1 MLDVNVI
8 RSNPDMIRTMLRNRN
23 KDEEILDRFLAA
35 DSEWRSLTDEN
46 NRLRKVRNEV
56 SLQISKM
63 PKGEEK
69 DARIAEMREVSEK
82 VKANDERMAELEE
95 IRQDCV
101 LNIPNIPHESV
112 PIGKDEHDN
121 VVVYE
126 KGEKRVFDF
135 KPKEHWEIAEDLDI
149 IDFERGTKVAGSGF
163 YCLKGDGA
171 RLERALINYFLD
183 THQDQGYTELFPPV
197 VVNKNAV
204 IGTGQYP
211 NLKDDMYYLER
222 DDMFLNPTAEVP
234 ITNLLQD
241 EILEKEQLPIYYTAS
256 LPSFR
261 REVGKH
267 ADTKGIIRVHEFNKV
282 EMVNFVLPENSYA
295 RLEELRQNAEDL
307 ITGLGL
313 PYRVLLLC
321 TGDMSFS
328 CSKCYDLELYAPG
341 KDAWLE
347 ASSCSNECSVLFRE
361 TNLGR
366 PPWRIW
372 YFTDFQARRA
382 RIKYRPEPH
391 LKSEFVHTL
400 NGSGLA
406 LPRTMVAILENYQN
420 KDGTVTIPEVLR
432 PYMRGQEIIG
442 RR

>member
-1 MLDVNVI
+1 MLDINVI
-8 RSNPDMIRTMLRNRN
+8 RQDPEKIRTMLKNRN
-23 KDEEILDRFLAA
+23 KDDAILDRLLDA

-46 NRLRKVRNEV
+46 NRLRKLRNEV
-56 SLQISKM
+56 SMEISKM
-63 PKGEEK
+63 AKGEEK
-69 DARIAEMREVSEK
+69 DSKIKEMREVADK
-82 VKANDERMAELEE
+82 IKANDDRMSELEV
-95 IRQDCV
+95 IRSDCI

-126 KGEKRVFDF
+126 VGEKRKFAF

-149 IDFERGTKVAGSGF
+149 IEFERGVKISGSGF
-163 YCLKGDGA
+163 YVMKGDGA

-183 THQDQGYTELFPPV
+183 THMKQGYTELV
-197 VVNKNAV
+197 VPGIINKAAV

-241 EILEKEQLPIYYTAS
+241 EILEKEQLPIYYTANLTS
-256 LPSFR
+256 YR

-267 ADTKGIIRVHEFNKV
+267 ADTKGIIRVHEFRKT

-295 RLEELRQNAEDL
+295 RLEELRKNAEDL
-307 ITGLGL
+307 IVGLGL

-347 ASSCSNECSVLFRE
+347 CSSCSN
-361 TNLGR
+361 
-366 PPWRIW
+366 
-372 YFTDFQARRA
+372 FTDFQARRA

-406 LPRTMVAILENYQN
+406 LPRTIVAILENYQN
-420 KDGTVTIPEVLR
+420 EDGSVTIPEVLR
-432 PYMRGQEIIG
+432 PYMGGQEKITKK
-442 RR
+442 

>member
-8 RSNPDMIRTMLRNRN
+8 RADPEKIRTMLKNRN
-23 KDEEILDRFLAA
+23 KDVSILDRFLSA
-35 DSEWRSLTDEN
+35 DEEWRNLTGEN

-56 SLQISKM
+56 SMQISKM
-63 PKGEEK
+63 PKGDEKEEK
-69 DARIAEMREVSEK
+69 IAEMRRVSSQIK
-82 VKANDERMAELEE
+82 DNDDRMAELED
-95 IRQDCV
+95 IRQECV

-112 PIGKDEHDN
+112 PVGKDENDN
-121 VVVYE
+121 VVLYE
-126 KGEKRVFDF
+126 AGNKRDFDF

-183 THQDQGYTELFPPV
+183 THQDQGYTEVFPPV

-234 ITNLLQD
+234 VTNLLQD
-241 EILEKEQLPIYYTAS
+241 EILDKEQLPIYYTAY

-282 EMVNFVLPENSYA
+282 EMVNFVLPENSYK
-295 RLEELRQNAEDL
+295 RLEELRKNAEDL
-307 ITGLGL
+307 INGLDL

-341 KDAWLE
+341 KNAWLE
-347 ASSCSNECSVLFRE
+347 ASSVSN
-361 TNLGR
+361 
-366 PPWRIW
+366 
-372 YFTDFQARRA
+372 FTDFQARRA

-420 KDGTVTIPEVLR
+420 KDGTVTVPEVLR
-432 PYMRGQEIIG
+432 PYMRGQETIG

>member
-1 MLDVNVI
+1 MLDINVI
-8 RSNPDMIRTMLRNRN
+8 RQDPERIRAMLKNRN
-23 KDEEILDRFLAA
+23 KDDAILDRLLTA
-35 DSEWRSLTDEN
+35 DSEWRKLTDEN
-46 NRLRKVRNEV
+46 NSLRKLRNEV
-56 SLQISKM
+56 SMSISKM
-63 PKGEEK
+63 PKGAEK
-69 DARIAEMREVSEK
+69 DAKITEMREVADK
-82 VKANDERMAELEE
+82 IKANDDRMAQLDE
-95 IRQDCV
+95 IRTDCI

-126 KGEKRVFDF
+126 VGEKRKFTF

-149 IDFERGTKVAGSGF
+149 IEFERGVKITGSGF
-163 YCLKGDGA
+163 YVMKGDGA

-183 THQDQGYTELFPPV
+183 THMKQGYTELV
-197 VVNKNAV
+197 VPGIINKNAV

-241 EILEKEQLPIYYTAS
+241 EILEKDQLPIYYTANLTS
-256 LPSFR
+256 YR

-267 ADTKGIIRVHEFNKV
+267 ADTKGIIRVHEFRKT

-295 RLEELRQNAEDL
+295 RLEELRKNAED
-307 ITGLGL
+307 IIVGLGL

-347 ASSCSNECSVLFRE
+347 CSSCSN
-361 TNLGR
+361 
-366 PPWRIW
+366 
-372 YFTDFQARRA
+372 FTDFQARRA

-406 LPRTMVAILENYQN
+406 LPRTIVAILENYQN
-420 KDGTVTIPEVLR
+420 EDGSVTIPEVLR
-432 PYMRGQEIIG
+432 PYMGGQEVIKKK
-442 RR
+442 

>member
-8 RSNPDMIRTMLRNRN
+8 RSNPDMIRTMIRNRN
-23 KDEEILDRFLAA
+23 RDESILDRFLEA
-35 DSEWRSLTDEN
+35 DSEWRALTDEN
-46 NRLRKVRNEV
+46 NRLRKTRNDV
-56 SLQISKM
+56 SLEISKM

-69 DARIAEMREVSEK
+69 DAKIAEMRGVGDK
-82 VKANDERMAELEE
+82 IKANDDRMAELEE

-112 PIGKDEHDN
+112 PIGKDDTEN
-121 VVVYE
+121 VVIYE
-126 KGEKRVFDF
+126 AGEKRKFDF
-135 KPKEHWEIAEDLDI
+135 KPKEHWELAEELDI
-149 IDFERGTKVAGSGF
+149 IDFDRGTKVAGSGF
-163 YCLKGDGA
+163 YVMKGDGA

-183 THQDQGYTELFPPV
+183 VHKDQGYTELV
-197 VVNKNAV
+197 VPAVINKAAV

-211 NLKDDMYYLER
+211 NLKDDMYYLAK
-222 DDMFLNPTAEVP
+222 DDMYLNPTAEVP

-241 EILEKEQLPIYYTAS
+241 EILDKSQLPIYYTANLTS
-256 LPSFR
+256 YR

-267 ADTKGIIRVHEFNKV
+267 ADTKGIIRVHEFRKT
-282 EMVNFVLPENSYA
+282 EMVNFVEPSKSYE
-295 RLEELRQNAEDL
+295 RLEELRKNAEDL
-307 ITGLGL
+307 INGLQL

-347 ASSCSNECSVLFRE
+347 ASSCSN
-361 TNLGR
+361 
-366 PPWRIW
+366 
-372 YFTDFQARRA
+372 FTDFQARRA

-406 LPRTMVAILENYQN
+406 LPRTIVAVMENYQN
-420 KDGTVTIPEVLR
+420 KDGTITIPEVLR
-432 PYMRGQEIIG
+432 PYMRGQEVIDK
-442 RR
+442 RH

>member
-8 RSNPDMIRTMLRNRN
+8 REDPERIRTMLKNRN
-23 KDEEILDRFLAA
+23 LSDEILDKFLAA
-35 DSEWRSLTDEN
+35 DSEWRDLEKKGNLLKKERNDKSAAISKLKGDEKAKAIADMKAVN
-46 NRLRKVRNEV
+46 DSIKETNERQEELVEIRNEC
-56 SLQISKM
+56 I
-63 PKGEEK
+63 
-69 DARIAEMREVSEK
+69 
-82 VKANDERMAELEE
+82 
-95 IRQDCV
+95 
-101 LNIPNIPHESV
+101 LNIPNIPHPSV
-112 PIGKDEHDN
+112 PVGKDYDDN

-126 KGEKRVFDF
+126 KGTRRKFDF
-135 KPKEHWEIAEDLDI
+135 KPKEHFEIAEDLDI
-149 IDFERGTKVAGSGF
+149 IDFDRAIKVAGSGF

-183 THQDQGYTELFPPV
+183 IHQKQGYTEVFPPV
-197 VVNKNAV
+197 VVNRNAV

-211 NLKDDMYYLER
+211 NLKDDMYHLER
-222 DDMFLNPTAEVP
+222 DDMWLNPTAEVP
-234 ITNLLQD
+234 VTNLLQD
-241 EILEKEQLPIYYTAS
+241 EILEKEQLPILYTAY

-261 REVGKH
+261 REAGKH

-282 EMVNFVLPENSYA
+282 EMVRFVLPDNSFQV
-295 RLEELRQNAEDL
+295 LEELRGNAEEL
-307 ITGLGL
+307 IQGLGL

-328 CSKCYDLELYAPG
+328 CAKCYDLEIYAPG

-347 ASSCSNECSVLFRE
+347 CSSCSC
-361 TNLGR
+361 
-366 PPWRIW
+366 
-372 YFTDFQARRA
+372 FTDFQARRA

-420 KDGTVTIPEVLR
+420 KDGTVTVPDVLR
-432 PYMRGQEIIG
+432 PYMGGQEIIG
-442 RR
+442 N

>member
-8 RSNPDMIRTMLRNRN
+8 RSNPDMIRTMIRNRN
-23 KDEEILDRFLAA
+23 RDESILDRFLEA
-35 DSEWRSLTDEN
+35 DSEWRALTDEN
-46 NRLRKVRNEV
+46 NRLRKTRNDV
-56 SLQISKM
+56 SLEISKM

-69 DARIAEMREVSEK
+69 DAKIAEMRGVGDK
-82 VKANDERMAELEE
+82 IKANDDRMAELEE

-112 PIGKDEHDN
+112 PIGKDDTEN

-126 KGEKRVFDF
+126 AGEKRKFDF
-135 KPKEHWEIAEDLDI
+135 KPKEHWELAEDLDI
-149 IDFERGTKVAGSGF
+149 IDFDRGTKVAGSGF
-163 YCLKGDGA
+163 YVMKGDGA

-183 THQDQGYTELFPPV
+183 VHKDQGYTELV
-197 VVNKNAV
+197 VPAVINKAAV

-211 NLKDDMYYLER
+211 NLKDDMYYLAK
-222 DDMFLNPTAEVP
+222 DDMYLNPTAEVP

-241 EILEKEQLPIYYTAS
+241 EILDKSQLPIYYTANLTS
-256 LPSFR
+256 YR

-267 ADTKGIIRVHEFNKV
+267 ADTKGIIRVHEFRKT
-282 EMVNFVLPENSYA
+282 EMVNFVEPSKSYE
-295 RLEELRQNAEDL
+295 RLEELRKNAEDL
-307 ITGLGL
+307 INGLQL

-347 ASSCSNECSVLFRE
+347 ASSCSN
-361 TNLGR
+361 
-366 PPWRIW
+366 
-372 YFTDFQARRA
+372 FTDFQARRA

-406 LPRTMVAILENYQN
+406 LPRTIVAVMENYQN
-420 KDGTVTIPEVLR
+420 KDGTITIPEVLR
-432 PYMRGQEIIG
+432 PYMRGQEVIDK
-442 RR
+442 RH

>member
-1 MLDVNVI
+1 MLDINVI
-8 RSNPDMIRTMLRNRN
+8 RQDPERIRAMLKNRN
-23 KDEEILDRFLAA
+23 KDDAILDRLLTA
-35 DSEWRSLTDEN
+35 DSEWRKLTDEN
-46 NRLRKVRNEV
+46 NSLRKLRNEV
-56 SLQISKM
+56 SMSISKM
-63 PKGEEK
+63 PKGAEK
-69 DARIAEMREVSEK
+69 DAKIAEMREVADK
-82 VKANDERMAELEE
+82 IKANDDRMAQLDEV
-95 IRQDCV
+95 RTDCI

-126 KGEKRVFDF
+126 VGEKRKFTF

-149 IDFERGTKVAGSGF
+149 IEFERGVKIAGSGF
-163 YCLKGDGA
+163 YVMKGDGA

-183 THQDQGYTELFPPV
+183 THMKQGYTELV
-197 VVNKNAV
+197 VPGIINKNAV

-241 EILEKEQLPIYYTAS
+241 EILEKDQLPIYYTANLTS
-256 LPSFR
+256 YR

-267 ADTKGIIRVHEFNKV
+267 ADTKGIIRVHEFRKT

-295 RLEELRQNAEDL
+295 RLEELRKNAED
-307 ITGLGL
+307 IIVGLGL

-347 ASSCSNECSVLFRE
+347 CSSCSN
-361 TNLGR
+361 
-366 PPWRIW
+366 
-372 YFTDFQARRA
+372 FTDFQARRA

-406 LPRTMVAILENYQN
+406 LPRTIVAILENYQN
-420 KDGTVTIPEVLR
+420 EDGSVTIPEVLR
-432 PYMRGQEIIG
+432 PYMGGQEVIKKK
-442 RR
+442 

>member
-1 MLDVNVI
+1 MLDINVI
-8 RSNPDMIRTMLRNRN
+8 RQDPEKIRTMLKNMN
-23 KDEEILDRFLAA
+23 KDDAILDRLLDA

-46 NRLRKVRNEV
+46 NRLRKLRNEV
-56 SLQISKM
+56 SMEISKM
-63 PKGEEK
+63 AKGEEK
-69 DARIAEMREVSEK
+69 DSKIKEMREVADK
-82 VKANDERMAELEE
+82 IKANDDRMSELEV
-95 IRQDCV
+95 IRSDCI

-126 KGEKRVFDF
+126 VGEKRKFTF

-149 IDFERGTKVAGSGF
+149 IEFERGVKISGSGF
-163 YCLKGDGA
+163 YVMKGDGA

-183 THQDQGYTELFPPV
+183 THMKQGYTELV
-197 VVNKNAV
+197 VPGIINKAAV

-241 EILEKEQLPIYYTAS
+241 EILEKEQLPIYYTANLTS
-256 LPSFR
+256 YR

-267 ADTKGIIRVHEFNKV
+267 ADTKGIIRVHEFRKT

-295 RLEELRQNAEDL
+295 RLEELRKNAEDL
-307 ITGLGL
+307 IVGLGL

-347 ASSCSNECSVLFRE
+347 CSSCSN
-361 TNLGR
+361 
-366 PPWRIW
+366 
-372 YFTDFQARRA
+372 FTDFQARRA

-406 LPRTMVAILENYQN
+406 LPRTIVAILENYQN
-420 KDGTVTIPEVLR
+420 EDGSVTIPEVLR
-432 PYMRGQEIIG
+432 PYMGGQEKITKK
-442 RR
+442 

>member
-1 MLDVNVI
+1 MLDINVI
-8 RSNPDMIRTMLRNRN
+8 RQDPEKIRTMLKNRN
-23 KDEEILDRFLAA
+23 KDDAILDRLLDA

-46 NRLRKVRNEV
+46 NRLRKLRNEV
-56 SLQISKM
+56 SMEISKM
-63 PKGEEK
+63 AKGEEK
-69 DARIAEMREVSEK
+69 DSKIKEMREVADK
-82 VKANDERMAELEE
+82 IKANDDRMSELEV
-95 IRQDCV
+95 IRSDCI

-126 KGEKRVFDF
+126 VGEKRKFTF

-149 IDFERGTKVAGSGF
+149 IEFERGVKISGSGF
-163 YCLKGDGA
+163 YVMKGDGA

-183 THQDQGYTELFPPV
+183 THMKQGYTELV
-197 VVNKNAV
+197 VPGIINKAAV

-234 ITNLLQD
+234 ITTLLQD
-241 EILEKEQLPIYYTAS
+241 EILEKEQLPIYYTANLTS
-256 LPSFR
+256 YR

-267 ADTKGIIRVHEFNKV
+267 ADTKGIIRVHEFRKT

-295 RLEELRQNAEDL
+295 RLEELRKNAEDL
-307 ITGLGL
+307 IVGLGL

-347 ASSCSNECSVLFRE
+347 CSSCSN
-361 TNLGR
+361 
-366 PPWRIW
+366 
-372 YFTDFQARRA
+372 FTDFQARRA

-406 LPRTMVAILENYQN
+406 LPRTIVAILEKYQN
-420 KDGTVTIPEVLR
+420 EDGGVTIPEVLR
-432 PYMRGQEIIG
+432 PYMGGQEKITKK
-442 RR
+442 